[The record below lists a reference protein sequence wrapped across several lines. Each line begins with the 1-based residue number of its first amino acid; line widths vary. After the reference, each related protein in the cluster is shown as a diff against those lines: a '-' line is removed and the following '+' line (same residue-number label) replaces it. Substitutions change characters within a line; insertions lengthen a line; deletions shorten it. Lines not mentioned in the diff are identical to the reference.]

1 METSRLKSKPL
12 AISLQALAAI
22 FGGYLLASACTL
34 FLSAILPLSKTEAVI
49 TASLFSFVVYPIA
62 IIWVYAKQDVKR
74 AWLGMIVPSVFLI
87 AIAWL
92 LSRGVS

>member
-1 METSRLKSKPL
+1 MTSKPV

-22 FGGYLLASACTL
+22 FGGYLLASASTL

-49 TASLFSFVVYPIA
+49 TASLFSFVVYPMA
-62 IIWVYAKQDVKR
+62 IIWVYARQDVKR
-74 AWLGMIVPSVFLI
+74 AWLGMVVPSVILI

-92 LSRGVS
+92 LSRGLS

>member
-1 METSRLKSKPL
+1 MQPTPL

-22 FGGYLLASACTL
+22 FGGYLLASASTL

-49 TASLFSFVVYPIA
+49 TASLFSFVVYPLA
-62 IIWVYAKQDVKR
+62 IIWVYARQDVKR
-74 AWLGMIVPSVFLI
+74 AWLGMLVPSLVLI

-92 LSRGVS
+92 LSRGLS

>member
-1 METSRLKSKPL
+1 MTSKPV

-22 FGGYLLASACTL
+22 FGGYLLASASTL

-62 IIWVYAKQDVKR
+62 IIWVYARQDVKR
-74 AWLGMIVPSVFLI
+74 AWLGMVVPRVILV

-92 LSRGVS
+92 LSKGLS

>member
-1 METSRLKSKPL
+1 MASYRLKSKPL

-22 FGGYLLASACTL
+22 FGGYLLASASTL
-34 FLSAILPLSKTEAVI
+34 FLSAILPFSKTEAVI
-49 TASLFSFVVYPIA
+49 TASLFSFVVYPLA

-87 AIAWL
+87 AMAWL

>member
-1 METSRLKSKPL
+1 MTSKPV

-22 FGGYLLASACTL
+22 FGGYLLASASTL

-62 IIWVYAKQDVKR
+62 IIWVYVRQDVKR
-74 AWLGMIVPSVFLI
+74 AWLGMVVPSVILV

-92 LSRGVS
+92 LSKGLS